1 MNRKKISLLLALTML
16 VCSLLGGCSVK
27 SEEESDLENG
37 APEKEG
43 YVLDFSGWD
52 EPENK
57 YPIEWLI
64 DYVRVYKDIN
74 GYE

>member
-1 MNRKKISLLLALTML
+1 MAQT
-16 VCSLLGGCSVK
+16 
-27 SEEESDLENG
+27 EESPQYRMCMILSMYINS
-37 APEKEG
+37 
-43 YVLDFSGWD
+43 DFSGWD